1 MHTKHPPFRNPG
13 GRQSLPPV
21 HLRRLRWLYVKV
33 AIVTECFIPSWNGVT
48 NSVLRVV
55 DHLQVTGHEVMVLAP
70 GAGPTTCGRGDRT
83 PVHRL
88 PAVTLP
94 AFRNLPIGLPSTM
107 VARQLEDFE
116 PDVLHLAAPV
126 IVGET
131 AARAAQRLAVPA
143 LAVYQTDLAGFA
155 RRYGL
160 GVTSSLTWSWLRH
173 VHNLADLTLAPS
185 SAAEWDLIRHGI
197 SPVARW
203 SRGVDLE
210 RWHPRQRSVA
220 LRRGL
225 LGTRGRLLVGY
236 AGRLAPEKRLGLLE
250 HLRGLPGVEVVV
262 IGDGPSRASLERRL
276 PWCRFLGYQSGDELA
291 RTVAS
296 LDVFIHTGPHET
308 FCQAIQEALAA
319 GVPVVA
325 PASGGPL
332 DLIQH
337 GHNGWLYPAESPE
350 LMRSAV
356 ALLAG
361 DPALRR
367 SMGEAARASV
377 AHRSWRAIGDEL
389 VGHYGR
395 LARGTLSARRAA

>member
-1 MHTKHPPFRNPG
+1 
-13 GRQSLPPV
+13 
-21 HLRRLRWLYVKV
+21 
-33 AIVTECFIPSWNGVT
+33 
-48 NSVLRVV
+48 
-55 DHLQVTGHEVMVLAP
+55 MVLAP
-70 GAGPTTCGRGDRT
+70 GAGPTTCGRDERT

-88 PAVTLP
+88 AAVSLP
-94 AFRNLPIGLPSTM
+94 AFRNLPIGLPTTA
-107 VARQLEDFE
+107 VARLLEDFE

-126 IVGET
+126 IVGEA

-143 LAVYQTDLAGFA
+143 VAIYQTDLAGFA

-160 GVTSSLTWSWLRH
+160 GVTSSLAWAWLRR

-203 SRGVDLE
+203 SRGVDVE
-210 RWHPRQRSVA
+210 RWHPRQRNAA
-220 LRRGL
+220 LRRSL
-225 LGTRGRLLVGY
+225 LGSRGRLLVGY
-236 AGRLAPEKRLGLLE
+236 AGRLAPEKRVGLLE
-250 HLRGLPGVEVVV
+250 YLRGLPGVEVVV
-262 IGDGPSRASLERRL
+262 IGDGPSRASLERKL
-276 PWCRFLGYQSGDELA
+276 PWCKFLGYQTGDELA

-296 LDVFIHTGPHET
+296 LDVFVHTGPHET

-319 GVPVVA
+319 GVPAVA

-337 GHNGWLYPAESPE
+337 GRNGWLYPAESPE

-361 DPALRR
+361 DPALGRT
-367 SMGEAARASV
+367 MGEAARASV
-377 AHRSWRAIGDEL
+377 AHRNWRAIGDEL
-389 VGHYGR
+389 VGHYR
-395 LARGTLSARRAA
+395 HLARGTLSTRRAA

>member
-1 MHTKHPPFRNPG
+1 
-13 GRQSLPPV
+13 
-21 HLRRLRWLYVKV
+21 
-33 AIVTECFIPSWNGVT
+33 
-48 NSVLRVV
+48 VV
-55 DHLQVTGHEVMVLAP
+55 DHLQDSGHEVMVLAP
-70 GAGPTTCGRGDRT
+70 GAGPTTCGKGERT

-88 PAVTLP
+88 PAVSLP
-94 AFRNLPIGLPSTM
+94 VFRNLPVGLPTTA
-107 VARQLEDFE
+107 VAKHLEAFE

-143 LAVYQTDLAGFA
+143 VAIYQTDLAGFA

-160 GVTSSLTWSWLRH
+160 GVTSSLTWSWLRR

-185 SAAEWDLIRHGI
+185 SAAEWDLTRHGI

-203 SRGVDLE
+203 SRGVDVE
-210 RWHPRQRSVA
+210 RWHPRQRSAA
-220 LRRGL
+220 LRRHL
-225 LGTRGRLLVGY
+225 LGSRGRILVGY
-236 AGRLAPEKRLGLLE
+236 SGRLAPEKRLSLLE
-250 HLRGLPGVEVVV
+250 HLKGLPGVEVVV
-262 IGDGPSRASLERRL
+262 IGDGPSRASLERKL

-296 LDVFIHTGPHET
+296 LDVFVHTGPHET

-350 LMRSAV
+350 LMRPAV

-367 SMGEAARASV
+367 TMGEAARASV

-389 VGHYGR
+389 VGHYRR